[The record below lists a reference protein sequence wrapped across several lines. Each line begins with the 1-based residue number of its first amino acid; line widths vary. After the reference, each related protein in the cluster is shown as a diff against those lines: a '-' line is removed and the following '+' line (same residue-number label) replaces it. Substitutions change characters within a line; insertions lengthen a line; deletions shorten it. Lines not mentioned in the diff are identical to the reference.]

1 MLISALIV
9 ASKGILVILFCK
21 NNKKTS
27 IIFFQGEL
35 CFVDRSKIIILQCQ
49 CCSNFTTPF
58 SFFSSED
65 ALNGTK
71 G

>member
-9 ASKGILVILFCK
+9 ASKGILVILLCK

-35 CFVDRSKIIILQCQ
+35 CFVDRSKI
-49 CCSNFTTPF
+49 SNFTTAF